1 MDFETEW
8 LLVLPLF
15 FALGWLAA
23 QWDSRKRAQE
33 SKKLPKSYFQGLN
46 HLLDQEPDKAI
57 EALIDV
63 TRMDTGT
70 VDLHFALGNLFCQR
84 GEVERGIR
92 VYQNLIDRP
101 DLSEAPRLSATFKL
115 GMAFLSGGLFDRAE
129 QCFIGLI
136 GTSREVEAR
145 QQLVHI
151 YQSQQ
156 EWQQAISMTQALK
169 DASESN
175 ASQANIS
182 QSNTIQA
189 SDKQNTHILNLS
201 LSLAHFHC
209 ELASEAMRRK
219 DWTAAQIEIQAALSE
234 RPNSI
239 RAQALQGQWYAEQAR
254 HSEALAAWKDLAH
267 RQGDATPLLVNDMM
281 ASYVA
286 LERATDGVEYLYQQ
300 ALDTGSIDV
309 LEAWLS
315 AQNQYGDS
323 AQSYSRLDALFT
335 RHPSLNA
342 LNQLLNARIK
352 EEDAGS
358 EGERSKAALIRG
370 LIQKQVKQL
379 SRYRCTQCGFE
390 AAHYYWQCPAC
401 TRWETYPPK
410 RLEEIEQ
417 TKRTRD
423 NPNNY

>member
-1 MDFETEW
+1 MEFEIEW

-63 TRMDTGT
+63 TRVDTGT
-70 VDLHFALGNLFCQR
+70 VDLYFALGHLFTQR

-92 VYQNLIDRP
+92 VYQSLIDRP

-115 GMAFLSGGLFDRAE
+115 GHAFLSGGLFDRAE
-129 QCFIGLI
+129 QCFIQLI
-136 GTSREVEAR
+136 GTPHEVEAR
-145 QQLVHI
+145 QQLIHI

-156 EWQQAISMTQALK
+156 EWQQAISMVQALK
-169 DASESN
+169 DGMQPELVQVSN
-175 ASQANIS
+175 VPIVDKHNSQA
-182 QSNTIQA
+182 
-189 SDKQNTHILNLS
+189 LMLS
-201 LSLAHFHC
+201 LSLVHFHC
-209 ELASEAMRRK
+209 ELALEAMRRQ
-219 DWTAAQIEIQAALSE
+219 DWAVAETEIQAALSE

-239 RAQALQGQWYAEQAR
+239 RAQSLRGQWYAQQQRHAEALGVWQGLAQAQ
-254 HSEALAAWKDLAH
+254 SEAI
-267 RQGDATPLLVNDMM
+267 PLLVNDMM
-281 ASYVA
+281 KSYVGLNRSA
-286 LERATDGVEYLYQQ
+286 EGVEYLYQQ

-309 LEAWLS
+309 LDAWLI
-315 AQNQYGDS
+315 AQNQYGDGT
-323 AQSYSRLDALFT
+323 QSLSRLDQLFT

-352 EEDAGS
+352 EEEVGTED
-358 EGERSKAALIRG
+358 ERAKAALIRG
-370 LIQKQVKQL
+370 LIQNQVKQL
-379 SRYRCTQCGFE
+379 SRYRCTHCGFE

-410 RLEEIEQ
+410 RLEEIQ
-417 TKRTRD
+417 HIKRSRN

>member
-1 MDFETEW
+1 MEFEIEW

-63 TRMDTGT
+63 TRVDTGT
-70 VDLHFALGNLFCQR
+70 VDLYFALGHLFTQR

-92 VYQNLIDRP
+92 VYQSLIDRP

-115 GMAFLSGGLFDRAE
+115 GNAFLSGGLFDRAE
-129 QCFIGLI
+129 QCFIQLI
-136 GTSREVEAR
+136 GTPHEVEAR
-145 QQLVHI
+145 QQLIHI

-156 EWQQAISMTQALK
+156 EWQQAISMVQALK
-169 DASESN
+169 DGMQPELVQVSN
-175 ASQANIS
+175 VPIVDKHNSQA
-182 QSNTIQA
+182 
-189 SDKQNTHILNLS
+189 LMLS
-201 LSLAHFHC
+201 LSLVHFHC
-209 ELASEAMRRK
+209 ELALEAMRRQ
-219 DWTAAQIEIQAALSE
+219 DWAVAETEIQAALSE

-239 RAQALQGQWYAEQAR
+239 RAQSLRGQWYAQQQRHAEALGVWQGLAQAQ
-254 HSEALAAWKDLAH
+254 SEAI
-267 RQGDATPLLVNDMM
+267 PLLVNDMM
-281 ASYVA
+281 KSYVGLNRSA
-286 LERATDGVEYLYQQ
+286 EGVEYLYQQ

-309 LEAWLS
+309 LDAWLI
-315 AQNQYGDS
+315 AQNQYGDGT
-323 AQSYSRLDALFT
+323 QSLSRLDQLFT
-335 RHPSLNA
+335 RRPSLNA

-352 EEDAGS
+352 EEEVGTED
-358 EGERSKAALIRG
+358 ERAKAALIRG
-370 LIQKQVKQL
+370 LIQNQVKQL
-379 SRYRCTQCGFE
+379 SRYRCTHCGFE

-410 RLEEIEQ
+410 RLEEIQ
-417 TKRTRD
+417 HIKRSRN

>member
-1 MDFETEW
+1 MEFEIEW

-63 TRMDTGT
+63 TRVDTGT
-70 VDLHFALGNLFCQR
+70 VDLYFALGHLFTQR

-92 VYQNLIDRP
+92 VYQSLIDRP

-115 GMAFLSGGLFDRAE
+115 GNAFLSGGLFDRAE
-129 QCFIGLI
+129 QCFIQLI
-136 GTSREVEAR
+136 GTPHEVEAR
-145 QQLVHI
+145 QQLIHI

-156 EWQQAISMTQALK
+156 EWQQAISMVQALK
-169 DASESN
+169 DGMQPELVQVSN
-175 ASQANIS
+175 VPITDKHNSQA
-182 QSNTIQA
+182 
-189 SDKQNTHILNLS
+189 LMLS
-201 LSLAHFHC
+201 LSLVHFHC
-209 ELASEAMRRK
+209 ELALEAMRRQ
-219 DWTAAQIEIQAALSE
+219 DWAVAETEIQAALSE

-239 RAQALQGQWYAEQAR
+239 RAQSLRGQWYAQQQRHAEALGVWQGLAQAQ
-254 HSEALAAWKDLAH
+254 SEAI
-267 RQGDATPLLVNDMM
+267 PLLVNDMM
-281 ASYVA
+281 KSYVGLNRSA
-286 LERATDGVEYLYQQ
+286 EGVEYLYQQ

-309 LEAWLS
+309 LDAWLI
-315 AQNQYGDS
+315 AQNQYGDGT
-323 AQSYSRLDALFT
+323 QSLSRLDQLFT

-352 EEDAGS
+352 EEEVGTED
-358 EGERSKAALIRG
+358 ERAKAALIRG
-370 LIQKQVKQL
+370 LIQNQVKQL
-379 SRYRCTQCGFE
+379 SRYRCTHCGFE

-410 RLEEIEQ
+410 RLEEIQ
-417 TKRTRD
+417 HIKRSRN

>member
-1 MDFETEW
+1 MEFEIEW

-63 TRMDTGT
+63 TRVDTGT
-70 VDLHFALGNLFCQR
+70 VDLYFALGHLFTQR

-92 VYQNLIDRP
+92 VYQSLIDRP

-115 GMAFLSGGLFDRAE
+115 GNAFLSGGLFDRAE
-129 QCFIGLI
+129 QCFIQLI
-136 GTSREVEAR
+136 GTPHEVEAR
-145 QQLVHI
+145 QQLIHI

-156 EWQQAISMTQALK
+156 EWQQAISMVQALK
-169 DASESN
+169 DGMQPELVQVSN
-175 ASQANIS
+175 VPIVDKHNSQA
-182 QSNTIQA
+182 
-189 SDKQNTHILNLS
+189 LMLS
-201 LSLAHFHC
+201 LSLVHFHC
-209 ELASEAMRRK
+209 ELALEAMRRQ
-219 DWTAAQIEIQAALSE
+219 DWAVAETEIQAALSE

-239 RAQALQGQWYAEQAR
+239 RAQSLRGQWYAQQQRHAEALGVWQGLAQAQ
-254 HSEALAAWKDLAH
+254 SEAI
-267 RQGDATPLLVNDMM
+267 PLLVNDMM
-281 ASYVA
+281 KSYVGLNRSA
-286 LERATDGVEYLYQQ
+286 EGVEYLYQQ

-309 LEAWLS
+309 LEAWLI
-315 AQNQYGDS
+315 AQNQYGEGT
-323 AQSYSRLDALFT
+323 QSLSRLDLLFT

-352 EEDAGS
+352 EEEVGTED
-358 EGERSKAALIRG
+358 ERAKAALIRG
-370 LIQKQVKQL
+370 LIQNQVKQL
-379 SRYRCTQCGFE
+379 SRYRCTHCGFE

-410 RLEEIEQ
+410 RLEEIQ
-417 TKRTRD
+417 HIKRSRN

>member
-1 MDFETEW
+1 MEFEIEW

-63 TRMDTGT
+63 TRVDTGT
-70 VDLHFALGNLFCQR
+70 VDLYFALGHLFTQR

-92 VYQNLIDRP
+92 VYQSLIDRP
-101 DLSEAPRLSATFKL
+101 NLSEAPRLSATFKL
-115 GMAFLSGGLFDRAE
+115 GNAFLSGGLFDRAE
-129 QCFIGLI
+129 QCFIQLI
-136 GTSREVEAR
+136 GTPHEVEAR
-145 QQLVHI
+145 QQLIHI

-156 EWQQAISMTQALK
+156 EWQQAISMVQALK
-169 DASESN
+169 DGMQPELVQVSN
-175 ASQANIS
+175 VPIVDKHNSQA
-182 QSNTIQA
+182 
-189 SDKQNTHILNLS
+189 LMLS
-201 LSLAHFHC
+201 LSLVHFHC
-209 ELASEAMRRK
+209 ELALEAMRRQ
-219 DWTAAQIEIQAALSE
+219 DWAVAETEIQAALSE

-239 RAQALQGQWYAEQAR
+239 RAQSLRGQWYAQQQRHAEALGVWQGLAQAQ
-254 HSEALAAWKDLAH
+254 SEAI
-267 RQGDATPLLVNDMM
+267 PLLVNDMM
-281 ASYVA
+281 KSYVGLNRSA
-286 LERATDGVEYLYQQ
+286 EGVEYLYQQ

-309 LEAWLS
+309 LDAWLI
-315 AQNQYGDS
+315 AQNQYGDGT
-323 AQSYSRLDALFT
+323 QSLSRLDQLFT

-352 EEDAGS
+352 EEEVGTED
-358 EGERSKAALIRG
+358 ERAKAALIRG
-370 LIQKQVKQL
+370 LIQNQVKQL
-379 SRYRCTQCGFE
+379 SRYRCTHCGFE

-410 RLEEIEQ
+410 RLEEIQ
-417 TKRTRD
+417 HIKRSRN

>member
-1 MDFETEW
+1 MEFEIEW

-63 TRMDTGT
+63 TRVDTGT
-70 VDLHFALGNLFCQR
+70 VDLYFALGHLFTQR

-92 VYQNLIDRP
+92 VYQSLIDRP

-115 GMAFLSGGLFDRAE
+115 GNAFLSGGLFDRAE
-129 QCFIGLI
+129 QCFIQLI
-136 GTSREVEAR
+136 GTPHEVEGR
-145 QQLVHI
+145 QQLIHI

-156 EWQQAISMTQALK
+156 EWQQAISMVQALK
-169 DASESN
+169 DGMQPELVQVSN
-175 ASQANIS
+175 VPIVDKHNSQA
-182 QSNTIQA
+182 
-189 SDKQNTHILNLS
+189 LMLS
-201 LSLAHFHC
+201 LSLVHFHC
-209 ELASEAMRRK
+209 ELALEAMRRQ
-219 DWTAAQIEIQAALSE
+219 DWAVAETEIQAALSE

-239 RAQALQGQWYAEQAR
+239 RAQSLRGQWYAQQQRYAEALGVWQGLAQAQ
-254 HSEALAAWKDLAH
+254 SEAI
-267 RQGDATPLLVNDMM
+267 PLLVNDMM
-281 ASYVA
+281 KSYVGLNRSA
-286 LERATDGVEYLYQQ
+286 EGVEYLYQQ

-309 LEAWLS
+309 LDAWLI
-315 AQNQYGDS
+315 AQNQYGDGT
-323 AQSYSRLDALFT
+323 QSLSRLDQLFT

-352 EEDAGS
+352 EEEVGTED
-358 EGERSKAALIRG
+358 ERAKAALIRG
-370 LIQKQVKQL
+370 LIQNQVKQL
-379 SRYRCTQCGFE
+379 SRYRCTHCGFE

-410 RLEEIEQ
+410 RLEEIQ
-417 TKRTRD
+417 HIKRSRN

>member
-1 MDFETEW
+1 MEFEIEW

-63 TRMDTGT
+63 TRVDTGT
-70 VDLHFALGNLFCQR
+70 VDLYFALGHLFTQR

-92 VYQNLIDRP
+92 VYQSLIDRP

-115 GMAFLSGGLFDRAE
+115 GNAFLSGGLFDRAE
-129 QCFIGLI
+129 QCFIQLI
-136 GTSREVEAR
+136 GTPHEVEAR
-145 QQLVHI
+145 QQLIHI

-156 EWQQAISMTQALK
+156 EWQQAISMVQALK
-169 DASESN
+169 DGMQPELMQVSN
-175 ASQANIS
+175 VPIVDKHNSQA
-182 QSNTIQA
+182 
-189 SDKQNTHILNLS
+189 LMLS
-201 LSLAHFHC
+201 LSLVHFHC
-209 ELASEAMRRK
+209 ELALEAMRRQ
-219 DWTAAQIEIQAALSE
+219 DWAVAETEIQAALSE

-239 RAQALQGQWYAEQAR
+239 RAQSLRGQWYAQQQRHAEALGVWQGLAQAQ
-254 HSEALAAWKDLAH
+254 SEAI
-267 RQGDATPLLVNDMM
+267 PLLVNDMM
-281 ASYVA
+281 KSYVGLNRSA
-286 LERATDGVEYLYQQ
+286 EGVEYLYQQ

-309 LEAWLS
+309 LDAWLI
-315 AQNQYGDS
+315 AQNQYGDGT
-323 AQSYSRLDALFT
+323 QSLSRLDQLFT

-352 EEDAGS
+352 EEEVGTED
-358 EGERSKAALIRG
+358 ERAKAALIRG
-370 LIQKQVKQL
+370 LIQNQVKQL
-379 SRYRCTQCGFE
+379 SRYRCTHCGFE

-410 RLEEIEQ
+410 RLEEIQ
-417 TKRTRD
+417 HIKRSRN

>member
-1 MDFETEW
+1 MEFEIEW

-63 TRMDTGT
+63 TRVDTGT
-70 VDLHFALGNLFCQR
+70 VDLYFALGHLFTQR

-92 VYQNLIDRP
+92 VYQSLIDRP

-115 GMAFLSGGLFDRAE
+115 GNAFLSGGLFDRAE
-129 QCFIGLI
+129 QCFIQLI
-136 GTSREVEAR
+136 GTPHEVEAR
-145 QQLVHI
+145 QQLIHI

-156 EWQQAISMTQALK
+156 EWQQAISMVQALK
-169 DASESN
+169 DGMQPELVQVSN
-175 ASQANIS
+175 VPIVDKHNSQA
-182 QSNTIQA
+182 
-189 SDKQNTHILNLS
+189 LMLS
-201 LSLAHFHC
+201 LSLVHFHC
-209 ELASEAMRRK
+209 ELALEAMRRQ
-219 DWTAAQIEIQAALSE
+219 DWAVAETEIQAALSE

-239 RAQALQGQWYAEQAR
+239 RAQSLRVQWYAQQQRHAEALGVWQGLAQAQ
-254 HSEALAAWKDLAH
+254 SEAI
-267 RQGDATPLLVNDMM
+267 PLLVNDMM
-281 ASYVA
+281 KSYVGLNRSA
-286 LERATDGVEYLYQQ
+286 EGVEYLYQQ

-309 LEAWLS
+309 LDAWLI
-315 AQNQYGDS
+315 AQNQYGDGT
-323 AQSYSRLDALFT
+323 QSLSRLDQLFT

-352 EEDAGS
+352 EEEVGTED
-358 EGERSKAALIRG
+358 ERAKAALIRG
-370 LIQKQVKQL
+370 LIQNQVKQL
-379 SRYRCTQCGFE
+379 SRYRCTHCGFE

-410 RLEEIEQ
+410 RLEEIQ
-417 TKRTRD
+417 HIKRSRN

>member
-1 MDFETEW
+1 MEFEIEW

-63 TRMDTGT
+63 TRVDTGT
-70 VDLHFALGNLFCQR
+70 VDLYFALGHLFTQR

-92 VYQNLIDRP
+92 VYQSLIDRP

-115 GMAFLSGGLFDRAE
+115 GNAFLSGGLFDRAE
-129 QCFIGLI
+129 QCFIQLI
-136 GTSREVEAR
+136 GTPHEVEAR
-145 QQLVHI
+145 QQLIHI

-156 EWQQAISMTQALK
+156 EWQQAISMVQALK
-169 DASESN
+169 DGMQPELVQVSN
-175 ASQANIS
+175 VPIVDKHNSQA
-182 QSNTIQA
+182 
-189 SDKQNTHILNLS
+189 LMLS
-201 LSLAHFHC
+201 LSLVHFHC
-209 ELASEAMRRK
+209 ELALEAMRRQ
-219 DWTAAQIEIQAALSE
+219 DWAVAETEIQAALSE

-239 RAQALQGQWYAEQAR
+239 RAQSLRGQWYAQQQRHAEALGVWQGLAQAQ
-254 HSEALAAWKDLAH
+254 SEAI
-267 RQGDATPLLVNDMM
+267 PLLVNDMM
-281 ASYVA
+281 KSYVGLNRSA
-286 LERATDGVEYLYQQ
+286 EGVEYLYKQ

-309 LEAWLS
+309 LDAWLI
-315 AQNQYGDS
+315 AQNQYGDGT
-323 AQSYSRLDALFT
+323 QSLSRLDQLFT

-352 EEDAGS
+352 EEEVGTED
-358 EGERSKAALIRG
+358 ERSKAALIRG
-370 LIQKQVKQL
+370 LIQNQVKQL
-379 SRYRCTQCGFE
+379 SRYRCTHCGFE

-410 RLEEIEQ
+410 RLEEIQ
-417 TKRTRD
+417 HIKRSRN

>member
-1 MDFETEW
+1 MEFEIEW

-63 TRMDTGT
+63 TRVDTGT
-70 VDLHFALGNLFCQR
+70 VDLYFALGHLFTQR

-92 VYQNLIDRP
+92 V
-101 DLSEAPRLSATFKL
+101 
-115 GMAFLSGGLFDRAE
+115 E
-129 QCFIGLI
+129 QCFIQLI
-136 GTSREVEAR
+136 GTPHEVEAR
-145 QQLVHI
+145 QQLIHI

-156 EWQQAISMTQALK
+156 EWQQAISMVQALK
-169 DASESN
+169 DGMQPELVQVSN
-175 ASQANIS
+175 VTIVDKHNSQA
-182 QSNTIQA
+182 
-189 SDKQNTHILNLS
+189 LMLS
-201 LSLAHFHC
+201 LSLVHFHC
-209 ELASEAMRRK
+209 ELALEAMRRQ
-219 DWTAAQIEIQAALSE
+219 DWAVAETEIQAALSE

-239 RAQALQGQWYAEQAR
+239 RAQSLRGQWYAQQQRHAEALGVWQGLAQAQ
-254 HSEALAAWKDLAH
+254 SEAI
-267 RQGDATPLLVNDMM
+267 PLLVNDMM
-281 ASYVA
+281 KSYVGLNRSA
-286 LERATDGVEYLYQQ
+286 EGVEYLYQQ

-309 LEAWLS
+309 LDAWLI
-315 AQNQYGDS
+315 AQNQYGDGT
-323 AQSYSRLDALFT
+323 QSLSRLDQLFT

-352 EEDAGS
+352 EEEVGTED
-358 EGERSKAALIRG
+358 ERAKAALIRG
-370 LIQKQVKQL
+370 LIQNQVKQL
-379 SRYRCTQCGFE
+379 SRYRCTHCGFE

-410 RLEEIEQ
+410 RLEEIQ
-417 TKRTRD
+417 HIKRSRN

>member
-1 MDFETEW
+1 MEFEIEW

-63 TRMDTGT
+63 TRVDTGT
-70 VDLHFALGNLFCQR
+70 VDLYFALGHLFTQR

-92 VYQNLIDRP
+92 VYQSLIDRP

-115 GMAFLSGGLFDRAE
+115 GNAFLSGGLFDRAE
-129 QCFIGLI
+129 QCFIQLI
-136 GTSREVEAR
+136 GTPHEVEAR
-145 QQLVHI
+145 QQLIHI

-156 EWQQAISMTQALK
+156 EWQQAISMVQALK
-169 DASESN
+169 DGMQPELVQVSN
-175 ASQANIS
+175 VPIVDKHNSQA
-182 QSNTIQA
+182 
-189 SDKQNTHILNLS
+189 LMFS
-201 LSLAHFHC
+201 LSLVHFHC
-209 ELASEAMRRK
+209 ELALEAMRRQ
-219 DWTAAQIEIQAALSE
+219 DWAVAETEIQAALSE

-239 RAQALQGQWYAEQAR
+239 RAQSLRGQWYAQQQRHAEALGVWQGLAQAQ
-254 HSEALAAWKDLAH
+254 SEAI
-267 RQGDATPLLVNDMM
+267 PLLVNDMM
-281 ASYVA
+281 KSYVGLNRSA
-286 LERATDGVEYLYQQ
+286 EGVEYLYQQ

-309 LEAWLS
+309 LDAWLI
-315 AQNQYGDS
+315 AQNQYGDGT
-323 AQSYSRLDALFT
+323 QSLSRLDQLFT

-352 EEDAGS
+352 EEEVGTED
-358 EGERSKAALIRG
+358 ERAKAALIRG
-370 LIQKQVKQL
+370 LIQNQVKQL
-379 SRYRCTQCGFE
+379 SRYRCTHCGFE

-410 RLEEIEQ
+410 RLEEIQ
-417 TKRTRD
+417 HIKRSRN